1 MKKKTVKSTVK
12 NGTVDP
18 SKDIEFEVVYK
29 KNDNNYFTIK
39 YGERKRECFY
49 NRQKPTFLA
58 VWTN

>member
-1 MKKKTVKSTVK
+1 MK
-12 NGTVDP
+12 NGTTDP

-39 YGERKRECFY
+39 YGERKRECEY

-58 VWTN
+58 AWTN